1 MKSVPFLMHLLL
13 GLAAGMCLPPHAAAQ
28 HPAGDAATTVAEQ
41 YLLSAANQER
51 AALGL
56 QQLHRDPQLARAAGQ
71 HARVMAAHSTISHQ
85 FPGEA
90 ELSARASSAGVRF
103 SVVSENV
110 GEAPSAV
117 KIHDMWMHSAG
128 HRTNLLDPAI
138 DSAGISVI
146 ARGGELYAVEDFAKT
161 VRAVS
166 LEDQES
172 SVATLV
178 AQRGAMAIDLSPETV
193 SDARKTCAMSTGYAG
208 ARKPWFVMRFTSD
221 SLGVLPD
228 QLKTR
233 IASGRFRQAA
243 VGACADPAKGPFT
256 SYNIAVLLYP

>member
-1 MKSVPFLMHLLL
+1 MKSVPLLMYLV
-13 GLAAGMCLPPHAAAQ
+13 AAICLIPHATAQ
-28 HPAGDAATTVAEQ
+28 RPAGDAQTTVAEQ

-90 ELSARASSAGVRF
+90 ELSARASVAGAHF

-117 KIHDMWMHSAG
+117 KIHDMWMHSEK
-128 HRTNLLDPAI
+128 HRANLLDPAI
-138 DSAGISVI
+138 DAAGISVI
-146 ARGGELYAVEDFAKT
+146 SRNGELYAVEDFAKT
-161 VRAVS
+161 VQTVS

-172 SVATLV
+172 SVAALV
-178 AQRGAMAIDLSPETV
+178 RQRGAMAIDLTPDTV
-193 SDARKTCAMSTGYAG
+193 SAARKTCAMSTGFAG

-221 SLGVLPD
+221 SLGVLPE
-228 QLKTR
+228 QLKTQ
-233 IASGRFRQAA
+233 IASGRFHQAA